1 MWNRLLEDQWLWK
14 RMCDV
19 HGYSVP
25 VEDMPQAYRPDE
37 HELEDDLDAI
47 SNISVSAPTV
57 STLSLQQLPSP
68 PPPQPRFSY
77 RKHFRYEYTTTSNW
91 LHGGKLLRMHR
102 MPLVPSSRH
111 QPTPHVHGHG
121 DPPGG
126 GGQPSSAIPTSVALD
141 DNWVVVGLANSRIHV
156 FSART
161 GVLSRTLVGHES
173 GVWAVSLVRGGDPS
187 KGGAY
192 AREEDPMDVDM
203 DEEFGEA
210 DHDPRMP
217 PTLRHALGLDLGAEG
232 GAKKARRRSAS
243 DVFSEASSRAR
254 RAGASRARPNPSAKP
269 SEPSGASDGWGQ
281 PHALVVSG
289 GCDKDLRVW
298 DVKSGYCI
306 YVLAGHTSTI
316 RCLKVLH
323 GRPIAVTGS
332 RDRTVRV
339 WDIQRG
345 RLLRTLEG
353 HEQSVRCLDVCDR
366 RVVSGSY
373 DCTCRVWDIE
383 TGACLHVLRGHFHQ
397 IYSVAFDGV
406 RIASG
411 GLDTTVRVWDA
422 STGACLALLQGHTAL
437 VCQLQLSPTMLATG
451 GSDGRVIVFSLDKSF
466 ATLQRLSAHD
476 SSVTGLQLDDR
487 FLVTSGND
495 GRVRLFRFDHAKGP
509 GKCEYVRELTEPTE
523 SVWKVAFTR
532 ETCAVMSKRGGKTVM
547 EIWSFRPE
555 DTGLEV

>member
-1 MWNRLLEDQWLWK
+1 MLTPYSFCAYSINTKPATAPLATASSATLLLPQTLPL
-14 RMCDV
+14 RI
-19 HGYSVP
+19 HNQYVP
-25 VEDMPQAYRPDE
+25 LLAF
-37 HELEDDLDAI
+37 LFT
-47 SNISVSAPTV
+47 SNTFC
-57 STLSLQQLPSP
+57 SLA
-68 PPPQPRFSY
+68 
-77 RKHFRYEYTTTSNW
+77 SNW

-298 DVKSGYCI
+298 DVKSG
-306 YVLAGHTSTI
+306 
-316 RCLKVLH
+316 
-323 GRPIAVTGS
+323 
-332 RDRTVRV
+332 
-339 WDIQRG
+339 
-345 RLLRTLEG
+345 
-353 HEQSVRCLDVCDR
+353 
-366 RVVSGSY
+366 
-373 DCTCRVWDIE
+373 
-383 TGACLHVLRGHFHQ
+383 
-397 IYSVAFDGV
+397 
-406 RIASG
+406 
-411 GLDTTVRVWDA
+411 
-422 STGACLALLQGHTAL
+422 
-437 VCQLQLSPTMLATG
+437 
-451 GSDGRVIVFSLDKSF
+451 
-466 ATLQRLSAHD
+466 
-476 SSVTGLQLDDR
+476 
-487 FLVTSGND
+487 
-495 GRVRLFRFDHAKGP
+495 
-509 GKCEYVRELTEPTE
+509 
-523 SVWKVAFTR
+523 
-532 ETCAVMSKRGGKTVM
+532 
-547 EIWSFRPE
+547 
-555 DTGLEV
+555 